1 MKKKILYIITESEL
15 GGAQRYVLDL
25 ARNLKNEYDIAV
37 AFGEQGGN
45 GELAKY
51 LEKAGITYFVIPRLK
66 RNISPI
72 NDILAYFKL
81 KKLMFDLKPNIIH
94 LSSSKVSVLGSL
106 AARAAKRSNKL
117 GNPLVV
123 YTAHGWIFNKPMNSL
138 KKKLYFWSEK
148 CTAKYKD
155 KVICINKQD
164 LEQGEMLLGI
174 EPRKLSMIYHG
185 IDIKQ
190 YHFYTKEEAKKRLF
204 SLIENAHEPDE
215 KTILVG
221 SIGNLYAT
229 KGYYYLIKAMHYLII
244 DYGFPITAIVIGEG
258 PERDDLEAR
267 IVKFH
272 PMDYSAMDGNVS
284 QKIILAGRIPNAA
297 EILPAFDFYVSTSL
311 REGFPYTILE
321 AMGAGLPVVATRV
334 GGIPDMIT
342 DEING
347 LLIDPQNSKTLA
359 AKIAEL
365 IQNPAKKQRLAAQAQ
380 HDANHLF
387 KFNKMMEQTKKV
399 YEG

>member
-1 MKKKILYIITESEL
+1 MKKRILYIITQSEL

-37 AFGEQGGN
+37 AFGEQGDKGQMASH
-45 GELAKY
+45 LDKIR
-51 LEKAGITYFVIPRLK
+51 ITYFAIPQLK
-66 RNISPI
+66 RNICPI
-72 NDILAYFKL
+72 RDIWAYFKI
-81 KKLMFDLKPNIIH
+81 KKLILDLKPNIIH

-106 AARAAKRSNKL
+106 AACSAKKTNRI

-123 YTAHGWIFNKPMNSL
+123 YTAHGWVFNEPMSSF
-138 KKKLYFWSEK
+138 KQKIYFWSEK
-148 CTAKYKD
+148 YTAKFKD

-164 LEQGEMLLGI
+164 LEQAKSLLKI
-174 EPRKLSMIYHG
+174 EQHKLSLVYHG
-185 IDIKQ
+185 IDIQQ
-190 YHFYTKEEAKKRLF
+190 YQYFTREEARKRLF
-204 SLIENAHEPDE
+204 ALIKNAQMPDE
-215 KTILVG
+215 KTILIG

-244 DYGFPITAIVIGEG
+244 DYGFPITAIIIGEG
-258 PERDDLEAR
+258 PEREDLEAR
-267 IVKFH
+267 IIKFH
-272 PMDYSAMDGNVS
+272 PMDYNAIDGNVT

-311 REGFPYTILE
+311 KEGFPYTILE

-342 DEING
+342 DGTSG

-365 IQNPAKKQRLAAQAQ
+365 IKDSPKRQRLADQAK

-387 KFNKMMEQTKKV
+387 KFTKMMEQTKKV
-399 YEG
+399 YEN

>member
-1 MKKKILYIITESEL
+1 MKKKILYIITQSEL

-25 ARNLKNEYDIAV
+25 AKNLKNEYDIAV
-37 AFGEQGGN
+37 AFGEQGAQ
-45 GELAKY
+45 GEMAKY
-51 LEKAGITYFVIPRLK
+51 LEKAGITYFVIPQLK
-66 RNISPI
+66 RNLSPFY
-72 NDILAYFKL
+72 DVLAYFKI
-81 KKLMFDLKPNIIH
+81 KKLIFDLKPNIIH
-94 LSSSKVSVLGSL
+94 LSSSKVSILGSL
-106 AARAAKRSNKL
+106 ATHCAKKSKKM
-117 GNPLVV
+117 GNPLLV
-123 YTAHGWIFNKPMNSL
+123 YTAHGWVFNEPMGFL
-138 KKKLYFWSEK
+138 KKKLYFWAEK
-148 CTAKYKD
+148 WTAKYKD
-155 KVICINKQD
+155 EVICINKQD
-164 LEQGEMLLGI
+164 LEQGEKLLNI
-174 EPRKLSMIYHG
+174 EPRKLSLIYHG

-190 YHFYTKEEAKKRLF
+190 YQYYSREEAKKKLF
-204 SLIENAHEPDE
+204 SLIENAHVPDE

-258 PERDDLEAR
+258 PEREDLEAR
-267 IVKFH
+267 IIKFH
-272 PMDYSAMDGNVS
+272 PMDYNAMDGNVS

-311 REGFPYTILE
+311 KEGFPYTILE

-342 DEING
+342 DQVNG

-365 IQNPAKKQRLAAQAQ
+365 INDPAKKQRLAAQAQ